1 MALEQNPHEAL
12 KGGEMNN
19 CDGMKITSGP
29 LRPKTELSRAPAL
42 GLPDLDKPMTRYTYK
57 RTGRALGVPAPKLGP
72 DSGHCLTFPNNW
84 AQWPCAGQ
92 AACV

>member
-29 LRPKTELSRAPAL
+29 LRRKTELSRAPAL
-42 GLPDLDKPMTRYTYK
+42 ELPNLDKPLTLLHPRVARERIRSPGPKPGTR
-57 RTGRALGVPAPKLGP
+57 AEAS
-72 DSGHCLTFPNNW
+72 D
-84 AQWPCAGQ
+84 
-92 AACV
+92 